1 MYHILQHST
10 ITFVSLPNIDVSPTT
25 TLDNDVRIT
34 PLISMNIKEII
45 LNPNARTQVRGDGK
59 HPLLFTS
66 GVYVVFYD

>member
-1 MYHILQHST
+1 MYVL
-10 ITFVSLPNIDVSPTT
+10 LDVSHTT

-34 PLISMNIKEII
+34 PLISMNIKEIL